1 MVNLPFSPFVHASPA
16 DYHRLDAI
24 RSLSNPERLCFSPE
38 LRQTIMNLSNVKFE
52 LVNGCPRDLFLMMG
66 NALEYSK
73 LYSSGK
79 IDYVRYKQLIE
90 ETRFRIYSW
99 QLGDGFY
106 PDVDSRWGFV
116 AEAYRHACIIHTT
129 RLLDEYMPVE
139 TPIIQASVT
148 AILDSVSEIPTECY
162 LLELLV
168 LPLFIAGTECLSSH
182 ARHYV
187 LLRLEN
193 IRAMAGVGN
202 SLTNALLKCV
212 WDARGNQAKNDH
224 RNIPWMLF
232 VSWSDF
238 RYMIPAN
245 LSRPYQSATMTIS
258 YYDAGFLRANSIR
271 KKNTV
276 YIKTKIGT
284 IMITCH
290 PFLPSGWSRAPRI

>member
-1 MVNLPFSPFVHASPA
+1 MVSLLPYVSDSPA
-16 DYHRLDAI
+16 YGHRLDTV
-24 RSLSNPERLCFSPE
+24 RSLSDPERLCFSPE
-38 LRQTIMNLSNVKFE
+38 LRQTIMNLTNVKFE

-73 LYSSGK
+73 LYSAGK
-79 IDYVRYKQLIE
+79 IDYLRYKKLVE
-90 ETRFRIYSW
+90 ETRFRIISW
-99 QLGDGFY
+99 QLADGFY
-106 PDVDSRWGFV
+106 PDLDSRWTFV
-116 AEAYRHACIIHTT
+116 AEAYRHTCIIHTT

-139 TPIIQASVT
+139 TPTIQSSVT
-148 AILDSVSEIPTECY
+148 AILDAVSEIPTDCY

-202 SLTNALLKCV
+202 NLTNALLKCV

-232 VSWSDF
+232 VSSSDS
-238 RYMIPAN
+238 RYMFPAN
-245 LSRPYQSATMTIS
+245 FP
-258 YYDAGFLRANSIR
+258 DP
-271 KKNTV
+271 
-276 YIKTKIGT
+276 IG
-284 IMITCH
+284 
-290 PFLPSGWSRAPRI
+290 APQ